1 MKREFGFTQARF
13 RYISLSCQREASE
26 IPPNQNTAKPPNL
39 LPQRPR
45 SASVRRAGAVREP
58 PLLRCDSLA
67 IDA

>member
-1 MKREFGFTQARF
+1 MP
-13 RYISLSCQREASE
+13 SEASKRT
-26 IPPNQNTAKPPNL
+26 PNQNTAKSPDL

-58 PLLRCDSLA
+58 PLLRCGSLA